1 MRLGSQSSVQVVE
14 RMVELRGLLFA
25 FAVLNIVLVLA
36 ALCVAARLLQLV
48 HHLRRRLHQHESVQ
62 TIVGYLPPPN

>member
-48 HHLRRRLHQHESVQ
+48 HHRRLHQ
-62 TIVGYLPPPN
+62 